1 MARDAKP
8 APPSLVR
15 QKLFRATAG
24 MTVHDQ
30 SVVAS
35 ALATSGNNVLETIHK
50 MKKATKTQQK
60 HTKHTTAKVRL
71 E

>member
-35 ALATSGNNVLETIHK
+35 ALATSGNNVLEVYVHALSSCRGT
-50 MKKATKTQQK
+50 
-60 HTKHTTAKVRL
+60 L
-71 E
+71 PCL